1 MSSVLR
7 FYKVLALPTVP
18 EANAVYFV
26 MSPDGEVAE
35 HWLTSLNGT
44 LKPVGNTLFVER
56 ITDALDLRYA
66 TKDYVDDAVETLAEE
81 GVDLN
86 PDFILDG
93 GNF

>member
-7 FYKVLALPTVP
+7 FFKVLALPTTP
-18 EANAVYFV
+18 EANSVYFV

-66 TKDYVDDAVETLAEE
+66 TQKYVDDAVEALAEQ
-81 GVDLN
+81 GVGLD
-86 PDFILDG
+86 PDFVING
-93 GNF
+93 GSF